1 MEFKISTVIFVCIA
15 VFLAGFVDSIAG
27 GGGLISLPAYY
38 AAGIPPHMALG
49 TNKFASSCG
58 TSIATL
64 VYIKNKRFHL
74 ITAVISMICAFAG
87 STIGSRLALVIDEV
101 YLKYV
106 LLILVPLIAVFTVFN
121 KNFDKPKEKNLTKTQ
136 TIFISCAIGIFL
148 GIYDGFFGPGMG
160 MFLMLAYTGLLGL
173 DMLTASGNAKI
184 VNLAS
189 NIAALTTFISNSKV
203 VYSLA
208 IPAAV
213 SNILGNFI
221 GSKLALRNGSKI
233 IKPIVLVVMVLLLIK
248 IAMDLF

>member
-1 MEFKISTVIFVCIA
+1 MEFKISTVKFVCIA

>member
-58 TSIATL
+58 TSVATW

-74 ITAVISMICAFAG
+74 MTALISMVCAFVG
-87 STIGSRLALVIDEV
+87 STMGSRLALIIDEV

-106 LLILVPLIAVFTVFN
+106 LLILVPIIAVFTVFN
-121 KNFDKPKEKNLTKTQ
+121 KNFDKPREKNLTKTQ
-136 TIFISCAIGIFL
+136 TVFISCAIGILL

-184 VNLAS
+184 VNLSS
-189 NIAALTTFISNSKV
+189 NIAALTTFILNSKV

-208 IPAAV
+208 IPAAI

-221 GSKLALRNGSKI
+221 GSKLALRNGTKI

-248 IAMDLF
+248 IATDLF